1 MPALFISLDGLD
13 GTGKSTQCRALTDWL
28 HSQRLAVTACT
39 DPGGTPVGDTLRT
52 LVLDSRRDMSLT
64 CETLL
69 YMASRAELVA
79 RVIRPALAAGNMVVS
94 DRFLLANVVYQ
105 GHAGGLAVDDLWRIG
120 RLCAGGLEPDLTLV
134 LDMPVEQAQARRGRA
149 ADRVEQ
155 RDREYHERVR
165 QGFLAE
171 AHRRPDRIR
180 VIDARPPAEDVQRAI
195 RAAVEPLLADGRR

>member
-1 MPALFISLDGLD
+1 MPAQFISLDGLD

-28 HSQRLAVTACT
+28 RGHGFAVTACV

-52 LVLDSRRDMSLT
+52 LVLDSGRDMSLT

-79 RVIRPALAAGNMVVS
+79 RVIRPALAAGNVVMS

-105 GHAGGLAVDDLWRIG
+105 GHAGGLAVDDLWQIG
-120 RLCAGGLEPDLTLV
+120 RLCTGGLEPDLTLV

-180 VIDARPPAEDVQRAI
+180 LIDARPPAEDVQRAI

>member
-13 GTGKSTQCRALTDWL
+13 GTGKSTQCRALADWL
-28 HSQRLAVTACT
+28 RRQGFTITACV
-39 DPGGTPVGDTLRT
+39 DPGGTPVGDALRA

-79 RVIRPALAAGNMVVS
+79 RVIRPALAAGNVVVS

-105 GHAGGLAVDDLWRIG
+105 GHAGGMAVDDLWRIG
-120 RLCAGGLEPDLTLV
+120 RLCTGGLEPDLTLV
-134 LDMPVEQAQARRGRA
+134 LDMPVEQAQVRRGRA

-155 RDREYHERVR
+155 RDHDYHERVR

-171 AHRRPDRIR
+171 ARRCPDHIH
-180 VIDARPPAEDVQRAI
+180 VIDAR
-195 RAAVEPLLADGRR
+195 RRCKSC